1 MDSQM
6 QDRVRQIIA
15 DELQRAPSEVRSG
28 TSLRKEL
35 GMDSVAA
42 INIVFAIEDS
52 FGVHV
57 PETELED
64 VDDMDQIMHLVQQYS
79 SKSPS

>member
-1 MDSQM
+1 MDIQM

-15 DELQRAPSEVRSG
+15 DELQRPPSDVRSG

-42 INIVFAIEDS
+42 INIVFALEDT

-57 PETELED
+57 PESELED
-64 VDDMDQIMHLVQQYS
+64 VDDMDQIIRLVTHYTGKPTS
-79 SKSPS
+79 

>member
-1 MDSQM
+1 MNIQM

-15 DELQRAPSEVRSG
+15 DELQRAPGEVRSG

-42 INIVFAIEDS
+42 INIVFAIEDT

-57 PETELED
+57 PESELED
-64 VDDMDQIMHLVQQYS
+64 VDDMDQIIRLVRHYTENPAS
-79 SKSPS
+79 

>member
-1 MDSQM
+1 MDTQA

-15 DELQRAPSEVRSG
+15 DELQCSASDVRSG
-28 TSLRKEL
+28 ASLRKDL

-42 INIVFAIEDS
+42 INIVFAIEDT

-57 PETELED
+57 PESALEN
-64 VDDMDQIMHLVQQYS
+64 VDDMDQIIYLVEQYA
-79 SKSPS
+79 SKD

>member
-1 MDSQM
+1 M
-6 QDRVRQIIA
+6 QDRIRQIIA

-28 TSLRKEL
+28 ASLRKEL

-42 INIVFAIEDS
+42 INIVFALEDA

-57 PETELED
+57 PESELEGI
-64 VDDMDQIMHLVQQYS
+64 DDLDQVVRLVRQYAVEQAS
-79 SKSPS
+79 

>member
-1 MDSQM
+1 MDTQV
-6 QDRVRQIIA
+6 QDCVRRIIA
-15 DELQRAPSEVRSG
+15 DELQRPYSDVRSG
-28 TSLRKEL
+28 ASLRKDL

-57 PETELED
+57 PETELEE
-64 VDDMDQIMHLVQQYS
+64 VDDMDPIIELVEQYTYTT
-79 SKSPS
+79 

>member
-1 MDSQM
+1 MDTQV
-6 QDRVRQIIA
+6 QDRVRRIIA
-15 DELQRAPSEVRSG
+15 DELQRPYGDVRSG
-28 TSLRKEL
+28 ASLRKDL

-57 PETELED
+57 PETELEE
-64 VDDMDQIMHLVQQYS
+64 VDDMDQIIELVEQYT
-79 SKSPS
+79 SKT

>member
-1 MDSQM
+1 MDSEVHE
-6 QDRVRQIIA
+6 RIRQIIA
-15 DELQRAPSEVRSG
+15 DELQRPCSDVCSG
-28 TSLRKEL
+28 TSLRREL

-42 INIVFAIEDS
+42 INIVFAIEET

-64 VDDMDQIMHLVQQYS
+64 VDDMDQIIRLVLQHRI
-79 SKSPS
+79 

>member
-1 MDSQM
+1 MDSELQE
-6 QDRVRQIIA
+6 RIRQIIA
-15 DELQRAPSEVRSG
+15 EELQRPSSDVCSG
-28 TSLRKEL
+28 TSLRREL

-42 INIVFAIEDS
+42 INIVFAIEEL

-64 VDDMDQIMHLVQQYS
+64 VDDMDEIVNLVMLHRS
-79 SKSPS
+79 

>member
-1 MDSQM
+1 MDTQM

-42 INIVFAIEDS
+42 INIVFALEDT

-57 PETELED
+57 PESELED
-64 VDDMDQIMHLVQQYS
+64 VDDMDQIIRLVRQYTANPAS
-79 SKSPS
+79 

>member
-1 MDSQM
+1 MDTELQE
-6 QDRVRQIIA
+6 RIRRIIA
-15 DELQRAPSEVRSG
+15 EELQRPSNEVCSG
-28 TSLRKEL
+28 ASLRRDL

-42 INIVFAIEDS
+42 INIVFAIEET

-64 VDDMDQIMHLVQQYS
+64 VDDMDQIVNLVMQHRS
-79 SKSPS
+79 